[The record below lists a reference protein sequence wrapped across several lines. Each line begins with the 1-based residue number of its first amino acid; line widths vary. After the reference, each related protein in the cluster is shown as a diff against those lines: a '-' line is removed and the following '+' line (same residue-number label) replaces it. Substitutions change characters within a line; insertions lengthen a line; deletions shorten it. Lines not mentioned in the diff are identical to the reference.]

1 MTQASPIK
9 KKDGGGLVMAK
20 EFKKNQYSI
29 HFISNKG
36 TDEAQIL
43 KNMVFTYSQI
53 WLHVNWSAK
62 DE

>member
-1 MTQASPIK
+1 MTQASPIE

-20 EFKKNQYSI
+20 EYKKKQYSI
-29 HFISNKG
+29 HLIYNKG

-43 KNMVFTYSQI
+43 MNMVFTYSQI
-53 WLHVNWSAK
+53 WLHVNWSAN